1 MRRWVLTAAVLL
13 PVAAYAGTIT
23 RPTKSCGGSG
33 SFVNNCLVTDT
44 DLNGDIDPVYTVIN
58 GNLEDVNI
66 KSAADIALS
75 KLGDASATAA
85 AHDTD
90 TTPGSYSSR
99 TLPTTATGEIQQLRY
114 KIGQSAGLQSCVRI
128 NGTGTQDVGWV
139 ELPATGENLVTN
151 SSFAVDSDGDGIPEG
166 WAAVGGGSSTV
177 TAATT
182 AEGFGYV
189 MTVAGL
195 NNTGVAYTFDKLRA
209 STRYAVY
216 VRAGLTSGAGDI
228 TTTGA
233 DAASEW
239 RDLDINLSG
248 ASQADYCGVIATDT
262 TPTNIVV
269 QILGDAGAVSAAVRE
284 VSLFELGAV
293 RRPRKVMNGVAID
306 LDTTHTFTAG
316 AGDAATDASQTVNIP
331 DVNYYVKATIDA
343 YCYQVTTG
351 VGAMIFKLQE
361 DGVAIGSVAIGN
373 TVGGSNTAGVAE
385 PVSITRAS
393 ISPSTGNHTYR
404 AVGISTTRD
413 WTCEEISLV
422 VERIAIQ

>member
-33 SFVNNCLVTDT
+33 SFVNNCLVIDT

-58 GNLEDVNI
+58 GNLEDINI
-66 KSAADIALS
+66 KAAADIALT
-75 KLGDASATAA
+75 KLGDTSANAA
-85 AHDTD
+85 AHDAD
-90 TTPGSYSSR
+90 TTPGDYTSP
-99 TLPTTATGEIQQLRY
+99 TLPTTLTGEIQQLRY
-114 KIGQSAGLQSCVRI
+114 KIGQGAGLQSCVRT

-166 WAAVGGGSSTV
+166 WAAVGGGTSTV

-189 MTVAGL
+189 MTVGGL
-195 NNTGVAYTFDKLRA
+195 NNTGVSYTFDKLRA

-216 VRAGLTSGAGDI
+216 VRAGLTAGAGDI

-262 TPTNIVV
+262 TPTNVVV
-269 QILGDAGAVSAAVRE
+269 QIMGDAGAVTAAVRE

-293 RRPRKVMNGVAID
+293 RRPRKVMNAVAID
-306 LDTTHTFTAG
+306 SDLTHPFTAG
-316 AGDAATDASQTVNIP
+316 AGDAVTDASLTVNVP
-331 DVNYYVKATIDA
+331 DINYYVRVTADG
-343 YCYQVTTG
+343 YCYQATTG
-351 VGAMIFKLQE
+351 AGSLLFKLQE
-361 DGVAIGSVAIGN
+361 DGVEIGRLVLGN
-373 TVGGSNTAGVAE
+373 AAGGSNVAE
-385 PVSITRAS
+385 TPIPVSLTRAS
-393 ISPSTGNHTYR
+393 ISPATGNHTYR
-404 AVGISTTRD
+404 VVGGATTRD
-413 WTCEEISLV
+413 WTCERLSLV